1 MNRST
6 PYIVYNKIGTK
17 APTSSARTGYVAAT
31 LDLTITLS
39 ESRKLS
45 GAKNGDD
52 GSLGAINEFDGA
64 TMAIDIDKLKT
75 IAPPEAMPF
84 TIQRLG
90 HVVLQ
95 VSDLERSL
103 VFYTRVLGFKV
114 TELYSEDLQPGGF
127 AFLRCSTDHHSIA
140 LVGSATRRSQHAEL
154 HHVAFEVGSL
164 DEVFAARERLREQGA
179 TITFEGRR
187 RAGCQI
193 AVEFLDP
200 DGHCL
205 EIYWGLDQI
214 GTSGYVRPASE
225 WKAMRTLEAAVANP
239 VVGQDTGTQR

>member
-1 MNRST
+1 MNRPT
-6 PYIVYNKIGTK
+6 PYIVYNKIGIK

-75 IAPPEAMPF
+75 IAPSEAMPF

-114 TELYSEDLQPGGF
+114 TELPRICSPADSRFFAVVRTIIPLRWLAAQRGGPNTQSYTMSLSRSG
-127 AFLRCSTDHHSIA
+127 ASTKYLPRAS
-140 LVGSATRRSQHAEL
+140 GCATRVRRSH
-154 HHVAFEVGSL
+154 S
-164 DEVFAARERLREQGA
+164 
-179 TITFEGRR
+179 
-187 RAGCQI
+187 RAGAGRVAKSPWSFSTPMAI
-193 AVEFLDP
+193 ASKSTGDWTRSVP
-200 DGHCL
+200 AAMS
-205 EIYWGLDQI
+205 GL
-214 GTSGYVRPASE
+214 R
-225 WKAMRTLEAAVANP
+225 AN
-239 VVGQDTGTQR
+239 GKR